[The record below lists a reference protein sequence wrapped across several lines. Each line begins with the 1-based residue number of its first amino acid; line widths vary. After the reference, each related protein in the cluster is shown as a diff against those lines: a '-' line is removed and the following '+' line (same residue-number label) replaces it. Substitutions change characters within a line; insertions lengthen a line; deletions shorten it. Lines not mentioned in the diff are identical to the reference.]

1 MSKAAPAVLQPAH
14 ERFADEYLI
23 DFNATA
29 AYQRAGYKAKGAAA
43 MAAASRLLARP
54 EVQAYLAKRREELS
68 AKSEV
73 DQLAVIQRLGF
84 MALGDI
90 RQLFDDAGGL
100 KSMADLTPE
109 QASLLQGVEIFEEFE
124 GRGDERTF
132 VGLTKKVKF
141 VNRLDAVK
149 TLGTHFGLFAKKVEH
164 SGPGGG
170 PIQQQH
176 TAMGELL
183 DLVDGSDT
191 GPGAAA
197 SRR

>member
-1 MSKAAPAVLQPAH
+1 MSKAALAVLQPAH
-14 ERFADEYLI
+14 QRFADEYLI

-54 EVQAYLAKRREELS
+54 EVQAYLAKR
-68 AKSEV
+68 KSEL
-73 DQLAVIQRLGF
+73 LAKVEVNQEEVLRRLAF

-90 RQLFDDAGGL
+90 RTLFDGNGNL
-100 KSMADLTPE
+100 KPMSELTPE
-109 QASLLQGVEIFEEFE
+109 EASLIQGVEMFEEYA
-124 GRGDERTF
+124 GRGEDREAI
-132 VGLTKKVKF
+132 GMTKKLKLVS
-141 VNRLDAVK
+141 RLDAVK
-149 TLGTHFGLFAKKVEH
+149 TLGTHFGMFARKLEH

>member
-1 MSKAAPAVLQPAH
+1 MSKADPAVLQPAH
-14 ERFADEYLI
+14 QRFADEYLI

-29 AYQRAGYKAKGAAA
+29 AYQRAGYKAKAAAA

-54 EVQAYLAKRREELS
+54 EVQAYLAKRKGELLAKVEVNQEEVLRR
-68 AKSEV
+68 
-73 DQLAVIQRLGF
+73 LAF

-90 RQLFDDAGGL
+90 RTLFDAHGNL
-100 KSMADLTPE
+100 KPMSELTPE
-109 QASLLQGVEIFEEFE
+109 EASLIQGVEMFEEYA
-124 GRGDERTF
+124 GRGDDREA
-132 VGLTKKVKF
+132 VGMTKKLKLVS
-141 VNRLDAVK
+141 RLDAVK
-149 TLGTHFGLFAKKVEH
+149 TLGTHFGMFAKKMEH